1 MALKRINK
9 VCEKNNEMKF
19 YKSILVSMNLLCANV
34 FLVSLKTVKKFLVTK
49 KKFMQEMWNVGTT
62 TAMYKEKKRTKKKRN
77 EPNMW
82 AKENVQKA
90 KKQMKNGRWRR
101 ALITTKS

>member
-1 MALKRINK
+1 
-9 VCEKNNEMKF
+9 
-19 YKSILVSMNLLCANV
+19 MNLLCANV
-34 FLVSLKTVKKFLVTK
+34 SALSSLWKRWKYFLCDKK

-62 TAMYKEKKRTKKKRN
+62 TAMYKEKKDKKKRIRKKKTKRT

-90 KKQMKNGRWRR
+90 NEKWAM
-101 ALITTKS
+101 TTCINYN